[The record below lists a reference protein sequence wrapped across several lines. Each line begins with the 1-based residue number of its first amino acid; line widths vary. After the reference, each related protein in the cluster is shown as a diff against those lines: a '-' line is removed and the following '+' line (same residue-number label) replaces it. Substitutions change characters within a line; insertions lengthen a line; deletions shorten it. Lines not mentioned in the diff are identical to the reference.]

1 MPQPT
6 QTDLHV
12 DALLTMLSIAYM
24 NEPDAFIA
32 DEAFPVIPVAKQSNK
47 IATYDKDY
55 WFRDE
60 AALRAPGQ
68 EAKGGGYGVD
78 TSTTYFCDNYAFKD
92 DIPDE
97 TRENY
102 DQPFEPDNDSTAL
115 VTEKLKL
122 RREKAFASD
131 FFKTGV
137 WTATGSD
144 TNFATTA
151 TTQWS
156 DYANS
161 DPIGDVEAGRE
172 AIYSGTGK
180 DPNKLLVGRAVWAKL
195 KHHPDLIERIKYTQ
209 KAILTTDLVASLL
222 EIPRL
227 MIGKAIENTTDE
239 NAATQTYSYIFGK
252 SALLFYTPDRPGLR
266 TPSAGYT
273 FHWSK
278 FGGISYIRRV
288 RDEKGQYDRIEG
300 HTFFDQKA
308 IAADTGYF
316 MYNVVA

>member
-1 MPQPT
+1 VPQPT
-6 QTDLHV
+6 QSDLHV
-12 DALLTMLSIAYM
+12 DVLLTMLSIAYM

-47 IATYDKDY
+47 LAKYTKEF

-60 AALRAPGQ
+60 AKLRAPGE
-68 EAKGGGYGVD
+68 EAKGSGYGVD
-78 TSTTYFCDNYAFKD
+78 TSDTYFADNYAFKD

-102 DQPFEPDNDSTAL
+102 DQPFDPDNDSVLL

-122 RREKAFASD
+122 RREVSFATD
-131 FFKTGV
+131 FFTTGV
-137 WTATGSD
+137 WVATGSD
-144 TNFATTA
+144 TNFASTP

-172 AIYSGTGK
+172 AIYTGTGK
-180 DPNKLLVGRAVWAKL
+180 DPNKFIIGRGVWAKL

-209 KAILTTDLVASLL
+209 KAILTVDLVASLL

-227 MIGKAIENTTDE
+227 MIGKALYNSTSEA
-239 NAATQTYSYIFGK
+239 AATQTYGYIFGK
-252 SALLFYTPDRPGLR
+252 HGLLMYTPDRPGLR

-278 FGGISYIRRV
+278 FGGISYIRRL

-300 HTFFDQKA
+300 HTFYDQKA
-308 IAADTGYF
+308 VATDCGYF
-316 MYNVVA
+316 MQNLC

>member
-1 MPQPT
+1 MPQPVT
-6 QTDLHV
+6 SDLHV
-12 DALLTMLSIAYM
+12 DVLLTMLSIAYM

-32 DEAFPVIPVAKQSNK
+32 DEAFPVIPVNKQSNK
-47 IATYDKDY
+47 IAKYTKEY

-60 AALRAPGQ
+60 ASLRAPGE
-68 EAKGGGYGVD
+68 EAKGGGYGVN
-78 TSTTYFCDNYAFKD
+78 TSDTYFADNFAFKD

-97 TRENY
+97 LRANY
-102 DQPFEPDNDSTAL
+102 DQPFDPDNDSVLL

-122 RREKAFASD
+122 RREKSWAAD
-131 FFKTGV
+131 FFTTGI
-137 WTATGSD
+137 WTPTGSD

-172 AIYSGTGK
+172 AIYSSTGR
-180 DPNKLLVGRAVWAKL
+180 DPNKLIIGRGVWAKL

-209 KAILTTDLVASLL
+209 KAILTEDLVASLL

-227 MIGKAIENTTDE
+227 MIGKAIENTTKE
-239 NAATQTYSYIFGK
+239 AASTQTYAYIYGK
-252 SALLFYTPDRPGLR
+252 HALLLYTPPNPGLR
-266 TPSAGYT
+266 VPSAGYT

-278 FGGISYIRRV
+278 FGGISYIRRI

-300 HTFFDQKA
+300 HTFYDQKY
-308 IAADTGYF
+308 IGQDLGYF
-316 MYNVVA
+316 MYNVCG